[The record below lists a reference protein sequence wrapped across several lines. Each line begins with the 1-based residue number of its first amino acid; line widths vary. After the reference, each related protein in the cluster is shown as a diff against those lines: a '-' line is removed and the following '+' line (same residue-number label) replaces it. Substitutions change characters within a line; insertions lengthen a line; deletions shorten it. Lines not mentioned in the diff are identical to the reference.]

1 MDEID
6 LESLEEELANLDPED
21 LRYLSK
27 LIAEDTPTIQRVI
40 NTLLDEPIP
49 EATKKKLKAPL
60 KPLKPIPKPP
70 PRNRKRN
77 RKETILKIFDPIPP
91 NKVKTVTDY
100 QNEVLDLYHDT
111 EYEGVEEESGRR
123 YKRWRFVAGLNK
135 DLTPRFIEKIRENVG
150 SSFYMRHA
158 YSYILENIEDG
169 TRLIYYQN
177 KGSPW
182 MKTYADAEEWIKA
195 REAVRLDPDNTERP
209 DTKWIFESHFNVD
222 VKVVL
227 DRQPLM
233 GTGPLPDWLRKQ
245 ANTGRKQAM
254 VALDTYRD
262 NLCLWRCIAVHKGAR
277 PDRSTEAARDLA
289 KSFYKLEKM
298 PNSWVGKTS
307 LDELEKVEM
316 HLNKGK
322 PFSDWLG
329 IRVYMPEC
337 IEDEFDMEAPIEV
350 VWHLTRNPAPQFKN
364 IMTIGVFNEHAFLIK
379 DITKLA
385 KTYECI
391 HCHARFTKACNLQRH
406 AERCAQGKTVTH
418 CPGEKV
424 EAPQT
429 AYQKAFYPKQKASK
443 ESIQWLE
450 YVAKRWKITIHHA
463 ESGHGGERWIE
474 KSPVDG
480 YNHERKLVLQYHG
493 CSWHGCPRCYPNR
506 GQILSHGTK
515 TAEDLYQA
523 TKKRTAHLRKVGYKV
538 IECWSCQ
545 WLVPGG
551 ADKYGEEPSKPQ
563 TKSYPHA
570 ILYDFEAYGD
580 KNHRKE
586 PTGNLTIENKHIPI
600 SVSVGDTLETE
611 ITKDGKQVP
620 KVTHICEKNPKVLV
634 QKFMEE
640 LKRREK
646 NIRAKVRAEFM
657 PADIELIPKDQR
669 KKIEEWCDQV
679 PTLGFNSGSYDL
691 NLIKNYFAKQLA
703 GTTNKVR
710 VAKNG
715 SKIMFL
721 LTDRLR
727 FLDIINYLGPGVSYE
742 KWVEAYDCKATKSW
756 LPYEWFDSAEKL
768 DYPGLPDY
776 LHWYSKLKNEYV
788 LTRKE
793 WEECKQT
800 FREKGMKTFKDWLK
814 YYNNLDVAPGLEA
827 LQKMRN
833 FYTGKGIDIMKDAV
847 SIPGV
852 SLHYLLK
859 GAIERK
865 AELYAPSK
873 EAYEMLKEA
882 VVGGPSL
889 VFTRYHEVGKTRIR
903 SHQYTIPRE
912 GEVITGAHA
921 KLCQNI
927 LGYDA
932 NALYLST
939 MLREMP
945 CGQERVCHYT
955 DEYQIDAVPIFTQRL
970 KEKSWF
976 GYAEV
981 DIEIPN
987 HLHQKFEE
995 MCPFFHNKTVPTKAV
1010 PKHMKQYLRATGRKL
1025 VEKNK
1030 KLMGTLSAQR
1040 ILLYEPLLQWYIN
1053 HGAVIKRIYRTI
1065 DYEPKVIFEWFVK
1078 EVTENRRTGDVDKS
1092 KALLADIFKLLGNS
1106 GYGKLIEALERQTNV
1121 IYTKDEKVVDRALRS
1136 AYFSDLDEIGEAY
1149 ELESRKARITIRCP
1163 FQVGIAVYQLAKL
1176 RMLEFYYDFLDR
1188 YLDRKDF
1195 ELIQMDTDSNYLAIS
1210 GKSLEDI
1217 VKPDMREEFEKEKKN
1232 WLAWDKWS
1240 GRTPGLFKKEFEG
1253 ERMIALCSK
1262 CYYTEDGEAKKKKL
1276 SSKGMSKRQNEIN
1289 WQRFKAA
1296 LDGNKD
1302 MATNRGFRMRDGNMV
1317 TYEQEKLGLS
1327 AYYDKRWVL
1336 PDGIHTEP
1344 IEYHI

>member
-91 NKVKTVTDY
+91 NKVKNVTDY

-123 YKRWRFVAGLNK
+123 YKRWRFVVGLNK

-150 SSFYMRHA
+150 TSFYMRHA

-177 KGSPW
+177 KGSPR

-289 KSFYKLEKM
+289 KSFYKLERM

-406 AERCAQGKTVTH
+406 VERCAQGKTVTH

-523 TKKRTAHLRKVGYKV
+523 TKKRTAHLRKAGYKV

-580 KNHRKE
+580 KNYRKE

-600 SVSVGDTLETE
+600 SVSVGDTLETT

-620 KVTHICEKNPKVLV
+620 KVTHICETNPKVLV

-657 PADIELIPKDQR
+657 PADIKLIPKDQR

-691 NLIKNYFAKQLA
+691 NLIKNYFAEQLA

-742 KWVEAYDCKATKSW
+742 KWVKAYDCKTTKSW
-756 LPYEWFDSAEKL
+756 FPYEWFDSAEKL

-793 WEECKQT
+793 WEECQRLFK
-800 FREKGMKTFKDWLK
+800 EKGMKTFKDWLK

-921 KLCQNI
+921 KLCENI

-945 CGQERVCHYT
+945 CGKERVCHYT

-1149 ELESRKARITIRCP
+1149 ELESRKARITIRRP

-1289 WQRFKAA
+1289 WHRFKAA
-1296 LDGNKD
+1296 LNGNKD
-1302 MATNRGFRMRDGNMV
+1302 MATNRGFRMRDGNIV

>member
-1 MDEID
+1 MDSTD
-6 LESLEEELANLDPED
+6 LRSLEEELANLDPED

-27 LIAEDTPTIQRVI
+27 LIAEDTPTIQNAI
-40 NTLLDEPIP
+40 NTLLEEPIP
-49 EATKKKLKAPL
+49 EGVNKKLKTPL
-60 KPLKPIPKPP
+60 KPDKLKPTPP

-77 RKETILKIFDPIPP
+77 RKETVLKIFDPIQP

-100 QNEVLDLYHDT
+100 QNEVMDLYHDT
-111 EYEGVEEESGRR
+111 EYEGVEESKGRR
-123 YKRWRFVAGLNK
+123 YIRWRFVAGLNK
-135 DLTPRFIEKIRENVG
+135 DLTPRFMEKIRENVG
-150 SSFYMRHA
+150 TSFYMRHA
-158 YSYILENIEDG
+158 YSSILQNIEDG
-169 TRLIYYQN
+169 TRITYYQN

-182 MKTYADAEEWIKA
+182 MKTYADAEEWITA
-195 REAVRLDPDNTERP
+195 REEIRLDPDNTERP

-233 GTGPLPDWLRKQ
+233 GTGPLPDWLHKQ
-245 ANTGRKQAM
+245 ANTERKQAM
-254 VALDTYRD
+254 VALDSYRD

-277 PDRSTEAARDLA
+277 SDRSTEAARNLA
-289 KSFYKLEKM
+289 KSFYKLKNT
-298 PNSWVGKTS
+298 PKDCAKTS

-329 IRVYMPEC
+329 IRVYMPELTNKEE
-337 IEDEFDMEAPIEV
+337 IEFGIETNPTI
-350 VWHLTRNPAPQFKN
+350 VWHLMRNPAPQIKN
-364 IMTIGVFNEHAFLIK
+364 IMTIGIHEQHAFLIK

-385 KTYECI
+385 KNYECN

-406 AERCAQGKTVTH
+406 TERCAQGKTVID

-429 AYQKAFYPKQKASK
+429 AYEKAFYPKQSASK
-443 ESIQWLE
+443 ESILWLN
-450 YVAKRWKITIHHA
+450 YVAENWKIRIHHA
-463 ESGHGGERWIE
+463 MSGHGGERWIE
-474 KSPVDG
+474 KRPVDG
-480 YNHERKLVLQYHG
+480 YNHEKKLVLQYHG
-493 CSWHGCPRCYPNR
+493 CRWHGCPKCYPDRNR
-506 GQILSHGTK
+506 IIEHGGK

-523 TKKRTAHLRKVGYKV
+523 TKRRTAHLRKAGYKV
-538 IECWSCQ
+538 VECWSCQ
-545 WLVPGG
+545 WLNTTESMKHG
-551 ADKYGEEPSKPQ
+551 KEPSKPQ
-563 TKSYPHA
+563 TKAYPHA

-611 ITKDGKQVP
+611 
-620 KVTHICEKNPKVLV
+620 VTHICETNPKVLV
-634 QKFMEE
+634 QKFVEE

-657 PADIELIPKDQR
+657 PADIKLIPKDQR

-691 NLIKNYFAKQLA
+691 NLIKNYFAEQLA

-742 KWVEAYDCKATKSW
+742 KWVKAYDCKTTKSW

-768 DYPGLPDY
+768 DYPGLPEY
-776 LHWYSKLKNEYV
+776 EAWYSKLKNEYV

-793 WEECKQT
+793 WEQCKQT

-833 FYTGKGIDIMKDAV
+833 FYIGKGIDIMKDAV

-873 EAYEMLKEA
+873 EAYEMLKGA

-889 VFTRYHEVGKTRIR
+889 VFTRYHEAGKTRIR
-903 SHQYTIPRE
+903 SHQYPIPR
-912 GEVITGAHA
+912 V
-921 KLCQNI
+921 CQNI

-945 CGQERVCHYT
+945 CGKETVVRYAE
-955 DEYQIDAVPIFTQRL
+955 DDMLAPIELKQRL
-970 KEKSWF
+970 KDKSWF
-976 GYAEV
+976 GFAEV

-987 HLHQKFEE
+987 HMHQKFEE
-995 MCPFFHNKTVPTKAV
+995 MCPFFHKKSVPTKAV
-1010 PKHMKQYLRATGRKL
+1010 PKHMKKYLKATGRKL

-1053 HGAVIKRIYRTI
+1053 HGAEITKVYRTI
-1065 DYEPKVIFEWFVK
+1065 DYKPKVIFDWFV
-1078 EVTENRRTGDVDKS
+1078 EQVTEARRTGDVDKS

-1106 GYGKLIEALERQTNV
+1106 GYGKLIEAIERQTNV

-1136 AYFSDLDEIGEAY
+1136 AYFSDLDEIGKAY
-1149 ELESRKARITIRCP
+1149 ELESRKTRITIRRP

-1217 VKPDMREEFEKEKKN
+1217 VKPDMKAEFEAEKKN

-1240 GRTPGLFKKEFEG
+1240 GRTPGLFKQEFEG

-1262 CYYTEDGEAKKKKL
+1262 CYYADHLSTSQNGKEVEVKQKL
-1276 SSKGMSKRQNEIN
+1276 STKGMSKRQNEIN
-1289 WQRFKAA
+1289 WHRFKAA

-1302 MATNRGFRMRDGNMV
+1302 MATNRGFRMRDGNIV